1 MTAENKA
8 KDLIIK
14 YYEQVSGVPMS
25 TLSKM
30 IQFFNTDSNYKT
42 AKQCAL
48 ITVNEFIFQMIHK
61 LEWDEKTNGNIHYW
75 QEVKNEI
82 QKL

>member
-1 MTAENKA
+1 MTAKNKA
-8 KDLIIK
+8 KDLVMK
-14 YYEQVSGVPMS
+14 HYEQVSGVPMS

-48 ITVNEFIFQMIHK
+48 INVSEIESAIDFDWMEVQNLDRQHA
-61 LEWDEKTNGNIHYW
+61 YW

-82 QKL
+82 EKL